1 MSHLQVDLVAN
12 PEGVVGAMQGQVVPG
27 NGVQELGQQRSLI
40 LVLVLGRNQA
50 GAREQKVR
58 SVAHG
63 GCCYDSARLLRCLNY
78 LFNSIEGIEDENR
91 LLLLFRLLRTL
102 KLYYCTN

>member
-12 PEGVVGAMQGQVVPG
+12 PEGVVGAMQRQVVPG
-27 NGVQELGQQRSLI
+27 NGVQELGQQRSLV

-63 GCCYDSARLLRCLNY
+63 GRLC
-78 LFNSIEGIEDENR
+78 S
-91 LLLLFRLLRTL
+91 T
-102 KLYYCTN
+102 T